1 VSVEALLTILV
12 IVEIFTLLLKAA
24 LTSLVFAFEFND
36 SLTAASSVDTSLKS
50 PTSTRLSYKS
60 LIEFSTSS
68 ILLSYV
74 LVSTLLFIWVV
85 RLLAVDFKVDISPV
99 ELSMSNLVL
108 LSFIVEVPFER
119 FSLVIFLEVAILF
132 VQNSNVS
139 PTEIDEITV
148 E

>member
-24 LTSLVFAFEFND
+24 LTSLVFAFKFND

-68 ILLSYV
+68 ILSSYV
-74 LVSTLLFIWVV
+74 LVSTLLFI
-85 RLLAVDFKVDISPV
+85 
-99 ELSMSNLVL
+99 
-108 LSFIVEVPFER
+108 
-119 FSLVIFLEVAILF
+119 
-132 VQNSNVS
+132 
-139 PTEIDEITV
+139 
-148 E
+148 